1 MKIFVIFILLCIPS
15 LCSAQSKVQTQ
26 ERPGLFWYFSGL
38 RPFKDIDRR
47 KYDRLILD
55 LTYNDWLGDNGPF
68 ENDWRSIGFGASL
81 YKDIQLKRTENIG
94 FGIGLGYTYLNH
106 RTPRVFYVTP
116 FSAVQAA
123 IPPPNDSILSSFL
136 TIHQFYIPLELR
148 LRSKGWKHKKITL
161 GLRIGIQPIVNI
173 SSFRTI
179 EQEIKYSEI
188 KLKEEHNWFYIA
200 PYIRL
205 GLRNWS
211 IFFAYQPLNLFSET
225 GSINMQPI
233 QMGLSLSLF

>member
-1 MKIFVIFILLCIPS
+1 M
-15 LCSAQSKVQTQ
+15 
-26 ERPGLFWYFSGL
+26 
-38 RPFKDIDRR
+38 
-47 KYDRLILD
+47 
-55 LTYNDWLGDNGPF
+55 
-68 ENDWRSIGFGASL
+68 
-81 YKDIQLKRTENIG
+81 KRTENIG

-123 IPPPNDSILSSFL
+123 IPMPSDSILSSFL

-161 GLRIGIQPIVNI
+161 GLRIGIQPMMNI

-188 KLKEEHNWFYIA
+188 KLKDEHNWFYIA

-205 GLRNWS
+205 GFRNWS
-211 IFFAYQPLNLFSET
+211 IFCAYQPLNLFSET
-225 GSINMQPI
+225 GSVNMQPI